1 MVDDEVDAIDLSSR
15 LSTVL
20 DEIKD
25 VMEQRKSRIQELRQ
39 EIEEVRMLR
48 LLQQEVA
55 DQLQLGLSEVQSA
68 RVALSTAIAERTTC
82 STNLLKTLCARP
94 F

>member
-1 MVDDEVDAIDLSSR
+1 MVDDGIDAVDLSSR

-25 VMEQRKSRIQELRQ
+25 AMEQRKSRIQVLRQ
-39 EIEEVRMLR
+39 EIEEIESDNEEL
-48 LLQQEVA
+48 
-55 DQLQLGLSEVQSA
+55 
-68 RVALSTAIAERTTC
+68 ERTI
-82 STNLLKTLCARP
+82 SDLLGT